1 MSVSETDLIQKYLA
15 PLAAPAGLGLTD
27 DAACLTPAPG
37 MELVLTADAIVEKT
51 HFLPGDP
58 PADIAAKAIAVN
70 LSDLTAKG
78 AAPLG
83 YLVALILPQVPQE
96 DWFADFAKGL
106 SARAHGKLLG
116 GDLAVGGNAVSI
128 AVTAI
133 GEVPHGRMVGRS
145 GARVGDRLFVTGP
158 IGTKA
163 AGLKALSDK
172 AFAEAAGQETAA
184 ELVSE
189 YRAPKIPFNDIYARI
204 IQDNASASM
213 DVSDG
218 LLIDLER
225 LCAASGTG
233 ARIEVDKVPLNRKVR
248 DLVDQGHFSREEAFT
263 GGDDYVCLFAVPQEK
278 AEALAA
284 AGGVARCHLIGEVVS
299 RSQGIGF
306 IDAAGLP
313 MAFAGR
319 RGYDHFSGKSG
330 E

>member
-1 MSVSETDLIQKYLA
+1 MPVNETDLIRKYLA
-15 PLAAPAGLGLTD
+15 PLAGPAGLGLTD
-27 DAACLTPAPG
+27 DAACLTPSPG
-37 MELVLTADAIVEKT
+37 TELVVTADTIVEKT

-83 YLVALILPQVPQE
+83 YLVALVLPQVPAE
-96 DWFADFAKGL
+96 DWFAGFAEGL
-106 SARAHGKLLG
+106 SARAHGRILG
-116 GDLAVGGNAVSI
+116 GDLAVGGNAVSVS
-128 AVTAI
+128 VTAI
-133 GEVPHGRMVGRS
+133 GEVPHGRMVKRN

-163 AGLKALSDK
+163 AGLRILRDRTLART
-172 AFAEAAGQETAA
+172 AGEGVAQ

-204 IQDNASASM
+204 IRDNASASM
-213 DVSDG
+213 DISDG

-233 ARIEVDKVPLNRKVR
+233 ARIEADKVPLHKSVR
-248 DLVDQGHFSREEAFT
+248 NLIEQGNFSLKEAFT
-263 GGDDYVCLFAVPQEK
+263 GGDDYVCLFAAPPEK
-278 AEALAA
+278 AQTLAA
-284 AGGVARCHLIGEVVS
+284 AGGIARCHPVGEIVPQAEGVV
-299 RSQGIGF
+299 IT
-306 IDAAGLP
+306 DAAGLP

-319 RGYDHFSGKSG
+319 HGYDHFSGESG

>member
-1 MSVSETDLIQKYLA
+1 MPVNETDLIQKYLE
-15 PLAAPAGLGLTD
+15 PLAAPGGLSLMD
-27 DAACLTPAPG
+27 DAARLTPSAG
-37 MELVLTADAIVEKT
+37 MELILTADAIVEKT

-83 YLVALILPQVPQE
+83 YLVTIVMPQAPTE
-96 DWFADFAKGL
+96 DWFAGFAKGL
-106 SARAHGKLLG
+106 SARAHGRLLG
-116 GDLAVGGNAVSI
+116 GDLAVGGNAVSVS
-128 AVTAI
+128 VTAI
-133 GEVPHGRMVGRS
+133 GEVPHGRMVKRS

-163 AGLKALSDK
+163 AGLKALAD
-172 AFAEAAGQETAA
+172 AAWASKVGEGCLD

-189 YRAPKIPFNDIYARI
+189 YRAPTIPFNDIYARI
-204 IQDNASASM
+204 IRDNASASM

-233 ARIEVDKVPLNRKVR
+233 ARIEADKVPLHKTVR
-248 DLVDQGHFSREEAFT
+248 ALIEHGDFSLKEAFT
-263 GGDDYVCLFAVPQEK
+263 GGDDYVCLFTVPAEK
-278 AEALAA
+278 AEALAT
-284 AGGVARCHLIGEVVS
+284 AGGIARCHPIGEILP
-299 RSQGIGF
+299 QAEGIA
-306 IDAAGLP
+306 IADAAGSP
-313 MAFAGR
+313 MAFDGR
-319 RGYDHFSGKSG
+319 HGYDHFFGESG

>member
-1 MSVSETDLIQKYLA
+1 MPNSETDLIQKYLA

-27 DAACLTPAPG
+27 DAACLTPSPG

-96 DWFADFAKGL
+96 AWFAGFAKGL
-106 SARAHGKLLG
+106 SARAHGRILG
-116 GDLAVGGNAVSI
+116 GDLAVGGNAISVS
-128 AVTAI
+128 VTAI
-133 GEVPHGRMVGRS
+133 GEVPHGRMVRRS
-145 GARVGDRLFVTGP
+145 GARVGDRLFVSGP

-163 AGLKALSDK
+163 AGLKVLSDK
-172 AFAEAAGQETAA
+172 AFAEAAGKDAA
-184 ELVSE
+184 LELASE
-189 YRAPKIPFNDIYARI
+189 YRAPKVPFNDIYARI
-204 IQDNASASM
+204 IRDNASAAM

-225 LCAASGTG
+225 LCAASSTG
-233 ARIEVDKVPLNRKVR
+233 ARIEAGAVPLHKHVR
-248 DLVDQGHFSREEAFT
+248 SLIGEGQFSREEAFT
-263 GGDDYVCLFAVPQEK
+263 GGDDYVCLFAVPPEK
-278 AEALAA
+278 ADTLAT
-284 AGGVARCHLIGEVVS
+284 AGGVARCHMIG
-299 RSQGIGF
+299 GIVPREEGIVF
-306 IDAAGLP
+306 ADASGLP
-313 MAFAGR
+313 MAFDGR
-319 RGYDHFSGKSG
+319 RGYDHFSGESG